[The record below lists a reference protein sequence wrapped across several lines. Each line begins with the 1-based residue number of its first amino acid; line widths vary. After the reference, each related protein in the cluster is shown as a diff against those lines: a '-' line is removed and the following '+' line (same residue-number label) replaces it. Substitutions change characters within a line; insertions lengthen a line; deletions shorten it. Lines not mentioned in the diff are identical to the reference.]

1 MHSNNCFAR
10 TAIDHF
16 KGVNIMGININMDY
30 STLFSSL
37 SGNSS
42 NNLYSLTNSFSDYAS
57 IRNGSYGKLVKAYYT
72 KVASEEEESDDS
84 TESTSKG
91 TDVTKSNPFNDTAA
105 AKTYTNVVSKSDNLQ
120 ESADKLKGTDASTVF
135 KKEYVKDAE
144 SGTMTY
150 DYNSSKIASA
160 VNSFV
165 KDYNALLSSTDKVS
179 DSTVAVR
186 TSYLKKVTSNY
197 EDALSQIGI
206 TKGNNGQL
214 SVDSDK
220 LKASNMEAVKNVFGG
235 SSGYAY
241 QVSSAASLI
250 ESGAASAASTSGSS
264 YTPFGTYNYGTSTS
278 SMFDSL
284 I

>member
-1 MHSNNCFAR
+1 
-10 TAIDHF
+10 
-16 KGVNIMGININMDY
+16 MGININMDY

-179 DSTVAVR
+179 DSTVAAR